1 MRNES
6 LAFSLALAH
15 IFFLNKRIL
24 KLLNGFLH
32 NRRESSHIAMHIAVD
47 SLFSYVI
54 PALDAKGNIG
64 ILQDEL
70 NLEVIEVGSG
80 ALFFFFGFFWFFTKW
95 ARFWF
100 QKLSLTEPH
109 ETWACF
115 SRSCY

>member
-15 IFFLNKRIL
+15 IFFLNKQIL

-32 NRRESSHIAMHIAVD
+32 NRRGSSHIAMQIAVN

-54 PALDAKGNIG
+54 PVLDAKGNIG
-64 ILQDEL
+64 ILQNEL
-70 NLEVIEVGSG
+70 NLEVIEVGSRT
-80 ALFFFFGFFWFFTKW
+80 LCFCDIFQFFTKW

-100 QKLSLTEPH
+100 QKLSLRPWT
-109 ETWACF
+109 
-115 SRSCY
+115 